1 MNKTAIHNIAIAIL
15 TLPVFILSVFKP
27 NSQGILQT
35 FKNILFP
42 MEENGIQNLSS
53 QRNN

>member
-1 MNKTAIHNIAIAIL
+1 MNKTAIHNIANCY
-15 TLPVFILSVFKP
+15 TDSSCVYFIRFQA